1 MKWTSLSLFPD
12 TGIWWKVSFVN
23 ITLNIGYGTGS
34 ELFLVAGIRIC
45 IWNADPHIDP
55 GVKTTL

>member
-1 MKWTSLSLFPD
+1 MSFTVLVARNWY
-12 TGIWWKVSFVN
+12 GEWVSFVN

-34 ELFLVAGIRIC
+34 ELFLVAGIRIR
-45 IWNADPHIDP
+45 IWNADPHTDP